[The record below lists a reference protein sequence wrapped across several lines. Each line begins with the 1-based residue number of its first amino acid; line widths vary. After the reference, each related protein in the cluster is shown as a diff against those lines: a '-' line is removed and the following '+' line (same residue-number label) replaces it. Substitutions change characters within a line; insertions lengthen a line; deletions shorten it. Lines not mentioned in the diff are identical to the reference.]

1 MSGAIISE
9 CGKYRYRLW
18 RNLDRIRLESE
29 LPLSTVAFVMLNPST
44 ADGIHDDPTIRRCM
58 GFAERWGYHRLEV
71 VNLSPIRAT
80 SPKELRRLLRLQ
92 GDWQMPSDVMNSRTI
107 EEVVDGS
114 GLVVAA
120 WGAGVVTFGLETRA
134 EEVVDLCD
142 NLKVLGL
149 TKYGHP
155 KHPLYVRRDVEP
167 IEWRRE

>member
-1 MSGAIISE
+1 MSGAIVSE

-18 RNLDRIRLESE
+18 RDLSVMPSLGES
-29 LPLSTVAFVMLNPST
+29 VAFVMLNPST

-58 GFAERWGYHRLEV
+58 GFAERWGYRRLEV

-120 WGAGVVTFGLETRA
+120 WGAGVETFGLETRA